1 VASDACEWRQVEM
14 SRGRGADASKLV
26 LFSPSGQAL
35 TDFFSPHDLRSQS
48 LLIATSRPAAGG
60 DEEGGGGEEGGGIFP
75 GAHGTSQTI
84 HVQVAFEAPTD
95 MLQVQQRV
103 AACLQACE
111 GMLLTHGG
119 RSEIRE
125 ALLGFSRVG
134 AGSHSVGGGKLGL
147 CTR

>member
-1 VASDACEWRQVEM
+1 MDWLQDDRVALSQYSMSVELPDRRRKPHGKLWRHW
-14 SRGRGADASKLV
+14 KK
-26 LFSPSGQAL
+26 
-35 TDFFSPHDLRSQS
+35 
-48 LLIATSRPAAGG
+48 GG
-60 DEEGGGGEEGGGIFP
+60 WKGEGGGEEGGGIFP